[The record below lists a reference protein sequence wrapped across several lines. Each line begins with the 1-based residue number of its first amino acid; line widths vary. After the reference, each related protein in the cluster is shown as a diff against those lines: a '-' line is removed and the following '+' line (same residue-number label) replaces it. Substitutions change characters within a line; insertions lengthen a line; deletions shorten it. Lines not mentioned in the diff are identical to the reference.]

1 MFFSFI
7 LEIISK
13 FFGLFG
19 YISNDKLYPE
29 PLSKTEEEYYLRRYF
44 NGDKEARDKLIEHNL
59 RLVVHIA
66 KKYTTNEQELEDFT
80 SIGTIGLIKAID
92 SFKDNKGFKISTY
105 ASRCIENEIL
115 MYIRTSK
122 KQKAEISMNQVIGTD
137 KDGNDM
143 ELIDTLVLKEKDAV
157 DDIHDKTV
165 LKQVLD
171 FIDKKLN
178 KREKYI
184 MNKRYGLDGSN
195 SMTQQELADELGIS
209 RSYVSRIETKVQKM
223 LKKEYK
229 KVDKVTNLCLIISAK
244 YLLY

>member
-7 LEIISK
+7 LEIVSK

-29 PLSKTEEEYYLRRYF
+29 PLSKTEEEYYLRQYF

-165 LKQVLD
+165 LKQVLE

-223 LKKEYK
+223 LKKNIK
-229 KVDKVTNLCLIISAK
+229 K
-244 YLLY
+244 

>member
-7 LEIISK
+7 IDIISK

-29 PLSKTEEEYYLRRYF
+29 PLSKTEEEYYLRKYF
-44 NGDKEARDKLIEHNL
+44 EGDKNARDVLIEHNL

-66 KKYTTNEQELEDFT
+66 KKYTTSEQELEDYT

-92 SFKDNKGFKISTY
+92 SFEDNKGFKISTY

-115 MYIRTSK
+115 MHIRSSK
-122 KQKAEISMNQVIGTD
+122 KQKAEVSMHQVIGTD

-157 DDIHDKTV
+157 EDIHDKTM
-165 LKQVLD
+165 LKQVLEY
-171 FIDKKLN
+171 IDKNLN
-178 KREKYI
+178 KREKLI
-184 MNKRYGLDGSN
+184 MNKRYGLDGKPPK
-195 SMTQQELADELGIS
+195 TQQQLADELGIS

-223 LKKEYK
+223 LKKNITE
-229 KVDKVTNLCLIISAK
+229 
-244 YLLY
+244 

>member
-7 LEIISK
+7 LELISK

-66 KKYTTNEQELEDFT
+66 KKYTNNEQELEDFT

-122 KQKAEISMNQVIGTD
+122 KQKAEI
-137 KDGNDM
+137 
-143 ELIDTLVLKEKDAV
+143 
-157 DDIHDKTV
+157 
-165 LKQVLD
+165 
-171 FIDKKLN
+171 
-178 KREKYI
+178 
-184 MNKRYGLDGSN
+184 
-195 SMTQQELADELGIS
+195 
-209 RSYVSRIETKVQKM
+209 
-223 LKKEYK
+223 
-229 KVDKVTNLCLIISAK
+229 
-244 YLLY
+244 

>member
-44 NGDKEARDKLIEHNL
+44 NGDKEARNKLIEHNL

-66 KKYTTNEQELEDFT
+66 KKYTNNEQELEDFT

-122 KQKAEISMNQVIGTD
+122 KQKAEVSMNQVIGTD

-143 ELIDTLVLKEKDAV
+143 ELIDTLVLKGKDAV

-165 LKQVLD
+165 LKQVLN

-178 KREKYI
+178 KRERYI
-184 MNKRYGLDGSN
+184 MNKRYGLDGGN
-195 SMTQQELADELGIS
+195 CMTQQELADELGIS
-209 RSYVSRIETKVQKM
+209 RSYVSRIETKVQRL
-223 LKKEYK
+223 LKKNIK
-229 KVDKVTNLCLIISAK
+229 K
-244 YLLY
+244 